1 MLHKSV
7 LLTESLEYLGLKE
20 GDIAVDG
27 TLGSAGHSQ
36 AMLQAVGK
44 SGRLIALD
52 RDTEAI
58 SRCQAVFG
66 EDTRVTLHNAN
77 YADMTKVLDSLNIPL
92 VNAVLLDIG
101 FSSDQLED
109 PERGFS
115 FEREG
120 PLDMRLGKDS
130 EVTAADLVNGL
141 SEWEL
146 AKLFWELGEERN
158 GRRYAQLIVQERQK
172 CPIRTTL
179 ELVKV
184 LEKSLPKGFT
194 AEKGNRPFW
203 LKRHPATKVFQA
215 LRIAVNGELDALRR
229 GLPAIWK
236 RVKPGGRLVVIS
248 FHSLEDRIVKHQFLE
263 FKAAGTGKILTKKPI
278 LAKTEEQDLNPRSRS
293 AKLRA
298 VEKI

>member
-7 LLTESLEYLGLKE
+7 LLTEALDYLGLKE
-20 GDIAVDG
+20 GCIAVDG
-27 TLGSAGHSQ
+27 TLGSAGHSR
-36 AMLQAVGK
+36 AILEKIGK

-52 RDTEAI
+52 RDPESI
-58 SRCQAVFG
+58 KRCQAVFG
-66 EDTRVTLHNAN
+66 EDSRVTLQNAN
-77 YADMTKVLDSLNIPL
+77 YSQLDKVLDSLNIPA
-92 VNAVLLDIG
+92 VDAVLLDIG

-109 PERGFS
+109 PSRGFS

-120 PLDMRLGKDS
+120 PLDMRLGPES
-130 EVTAADLVNGL
+130 SVTAADLVNGL

-158 GRRYAQLIVQERQK
+158 GRRLAQVIVQERQK
-172 CPIRTTL
+172 KRILTTVD
-179 ELVKV
+179 LVRA
-184 LEKSLPKGFT
+184 LEKSLPKGFS

-203 LKRHPATKVFQA
+203 MKRHPATKVFQA
-215 LRIAVNGELDALRR
+215 LRIAVNGELEALKT

-236 RVKPGGRLVVIS
+236 RLKKGGRLVVIS
-248 FHSLEDRIVKHQFLE
+248 FHSLEDRIVKHQFVE
-263 FKAAGTGKILTKKPI
+263 WKQAGAGTILTKKPI
-278 LAKTEEQDLNPRSRS
+278 LAKSEEQDLNPRSRS